1 MQRLNNFFDFR
12 INPSKFKEGKL
23 MKENIALREPINY
36 FLCPK
41 FEKTFSFLGKKWN
54 GLIIDVLLQEGALR
68 FREVARQ
75 IPKCSDRVLVER
87 LRELEDDGVVIRKD
101 YPNSSLIEYSLTDQG
116 KELAPIMHAIHS
128 WSEKWYPS
136 TES

>member
-1 MQRLNNFFDFR
+1 MRES
-12 INPSKFKEGKL
+12 IG
-23 MKENIALREPINY
+23 LRNPINY

-87 LRELEDDGVVIRKD
+87 LRELEEDGVVVRKEF
-101 YPNSSLIEYSLTDQG
+101 PESSLIEYSLTEQG
-116 KELAPIMHAIHS
+116 KELAPIMDAIHS

-136 TES
+136 DES

>member
-1 MQRLNNFFDFR
+1 
-12 INPSKFKEGKL
+12 
-23 MKENIALREPINY
+23 MKESIGLREQVDY

-87 LRELEDDGVVIRKD
+87 LRELEEDGVVVRKE
-101 YPNSSLIEYSLTDQG
+101 YPDSSLIEYSLTQQG
-116 KELAPIMHAIHS
+116 KELAPIMHEIHS
-128 WSEKWYPS
+128 WSEKWYPNA
-136 TES
+136 ER